1 LAIQTN
7 RTLGGIGAV
16 FSVLGAISSISSVLL
31 YGYPTSSAANLVL
44 ALISGVV
51 GLFAFVGFILFLI
64 AMYGFSRDY
73 NEHRIFNYI
82 LYGFLCTIVA
92 AIIAVA
98 IVVVIFLSNLGT
110 IIPNLNQSTTTPSQV
125 STSMSTFMS
134 PFLTVF
140 SFVGVIWVVFN
151 VLAFRL
157 LGEKSGVPLFRTGA
171 LVLLAG
177 AVVNVGVGILL
188 ALLMY
193 SGSIDYNTFLLDAIP
208 GGLVQDVAWVLLA
221 MAFFRI
227 KVPPDPPFS
236 LSSVAPAAG
245 QMTYCQNC
253 GTPNQTDA
261 AFCSRCGQKLY

>member
-1 LAIQTN
+1 MTIQTN

-16 FSVLGAISSISSVLL
+16 FSVLGVISSISSVLL
-31 YGYPTSSAANLVL
+31 YGYPTSAAANLSL

-51 GLFAFVGFILFLI
+51 GLFSFVGFILFLV

-73 NEHRIFNYI
+73 KEHRIFNYL

-98 IVVVIFLSNLGT
+98 IVIAIFLFNLGT
-110 IIPNLNQSTTTPSQV
+110 IIPNPSQSTTSPSQI
-125 STSMSTFMS
+125 STSMLSFMS
-134 PFLTVF
+134 PFLAVF

-157 LGEKSGVPLFRTGA
+157 LAEKSGVPLFRTGA
-171 LVLLAG
+171 SILLAG

-193 SGSIDYNTFLLDAIP
+193 WGSINYQTFLLDAIP

-227 KVPPDPPFS
+227 KVPPVPPIP
-236 LSSVAPAAG
+236 LSSVSPPTG
-245 QMTYCQNC
+245 QIMYCQNC

-261 AFCSRCGQKLY
+261 AFCSRCGQKI